1 MLCNVLVPLLKLKL
15 FIVLPLCVNV
25 IPCPLFEFKIN
36 AEMEKLAFVTFAPI
50 AGGSIILIVGAM
62 QLSNVMVIV
71 SESVPHE
78 LVEERTSVLTPAL
91 SVKAL

>member
-1 MLCNVLVPLLKLKL
+1 MPLLKLKL

-25 IPCPLFEFKIN
+25 NPCPLLEFKIN

-50 AGGSIILIVGAM
+50 AGGSIRLIVGAM
-62 QLSNVMVIV
+62 QLSYVMVII

-78 LVEERTSVLTPAL
+78 LVEERTSKLAPAF
-91 SVKAL
+91 SVKEL

>member
-1 MLCNVLVPLLKLKL
+1 MPLLKLKL

-36 AEMEKLAFVTFAPI
+36 AEMEKLAFITFAPI
-50 AGGSIILIVGAM
+50 AGESIILIVGAM
-62 QLSNVMVIV
+62 QLSYVMVIV